1 MAPVTAPGAA
11 TGARRALPNGPPVRP
26 VVEHLP
32 ELRRDLLG
40 FFTRCA
46 REYGDVVPVRL
57 GPQRAILFSD
67 PAHIEEILI
76 ARHRDFVK
84 SAAFRILSRTV
95 GQGLVTSEGEV
106 WLRQR
111 RLIQP
116 GVWLRERA

>member
-1 MAPVTAPGAA
+1 MDRPSARSSNTCRSSAA
-11 TGARRALPNGPPVRP
+11 TCWASSRVARGSTA
-26 VVEHLP
+26 
-32 ELRRDLLG
+32 
-40 FFTRCA
+40 TSCRCA
-46 REYGDVVPVRL
+46 SARSGRSS
-57 GPQRAILFSD
+57 FSD

-111 RLIQP
+111 GLIQP